1 VSCQTLC
8 LLNRMVGV
16 ASKLVVLLRVP
27 LGTVQW
33 QIYLTN
39 NFIYVNSIDLSE
51 KFYSC
56 TYYRMELSFFIAEIA
71 FSAFAYI

>member
-1 VSCQTLC
+1 MSNTVPFKQDGGSSQQTSCI
-8 LLNRMVGV
+8 VES
-16 ASKLVVLLRVP
+16 A